1 MNKLKITIGAAAG
14 ILLVLALTL
23 SGCFAKKYARAK
35 VEKEEL
41 AYKLERAEAQVRQLD
56 GIVAELQ
63 AVSVNTD
70 TIVLHTTEIKEVV
83 RDSKTTL
90 DTIARRIDEIKKD
103 ITEIKRRLQ

>member
-63 AVSVNTD
+63 EVGVNTD
-70 TIVLHTTEIKEVV
+70 TIVVHTTEIKEVV
-83 RDSKTTL
+83 KENRTTL
-90 DTIARRIDEIKKD
+90 GEISKKIDEIKQD

>member
-1 MNKLKITIGAAAG
+1 MNKTRITLGVVSA
-14 ILLVLALTL
+14 ILLLLALTL
-23 SGCFAKKYARAK
+23 SGCFARKYAREK

-83 RDSKTTL
+83 WESKTTL
-90 DTIARRIDEIKKD
+90 DTIAKKIDEIKQD
-103 ITEIKRRLQ
+103 IIEIKRRLQ